1 MEENNKPKSE
11 INLRKLMQKLGL
23 GTNAFAEKCGMSSQS
38 MSQFLRNKSLTTN
51 TIYRIATALDID
63 PRDMFFPTDE
73 KESSYPT
80 TMELQDIMRKAYPS
94 IKKENIEEIVKMIDE
109 KGRVSADRNKL
120 EEARK
125 RHEGETLNTTLR
137 GDLPEGTIHRDVKFV
152 QQAAESEPAYPVH
165 KNGLVSENQQAEGMA
180 PASGMIQTSTFCP
193 HCGKKVRVGVVLLPE
208 EG

>member
-1 MEENNKPKSE
+1 MEENIKPKSE

-63 PRDMFFPTDE
+63 PRDMFFPTNE
-73 KESSYPT
+73 KENSHLT
-80 TMELQDIMRKAYPS
+80 MMELQDIMRKAYPS
-94 IKKENIEEIVKMIDE
+94 IKKESIEEIVKMIDE
-109 KGRVSADRNKL
+109 KGRVSDDRNKL

-125 RHEGETLNTTLR
+125 RHDGETRNATLR
-137 GDLPEGTIHRDVKFV
+137 GDLPEGVIHRDVKFV
-152 QQAAESEPAYPVH
+152 KQAAESEPAYPVH
-165 KNGLVSENQQAEGMA
+165 ENGLVSEKQQQQ
-180 PASGMIQTSTFCP
+180 MIQTSTFCP

>member
-1 MEENNKPKSE
+1 MKEDSKPKSE

-63 PRDMFFPTDE
+63 PRDMFFPTEEAAE
-73 KESSYPT
+73 KE
-80 TMELQDIMRKAYPS
+80 RK
-94 IKKENIEEIVKMIDE
+94 KKEMEEEINIKMKPLGMDVLKQIA
-109 KGRVSADRNKL
+109 GRV
-120 EEARK
+120 
-125 RHEGETLNTTLR
+125 
-137 GDLPEGTIHRDVKFV
+137 PDVMGGV
-152 QQAAESEPAYPVH
+152 YWTNVENAE
-165 KNGLVSENQQAEGMA
+165 NGGENQQQ
-180 PASGMIQTSTFCP
+180 MIQTSTFCP

>member
-94 IKKENIEEIVKMIDE
+94 IKKGNIEEIVKMIDE

-137 GDLPEGTIHRDVKFV
+137 GDLLEGTIHRDVKFV

-165 KNGLVSENQQAEGMA
+165 ENGLVSENQQEEGTA
-180 PASGMIQTSTFCP
+180 PANGMIQTSTFCP